1 MLWNFLLKTLLKLVG
16 VYFAAQININTFC
29 FVDKHFW
36 YEKYMIYGSRPLKRQ
51 QWYTYRRT

>member
-1 MLWNFLLKTLLKLVG
+1 MLLKLVS

-36 YEKYMIYGSRPLKRQ
+36 YEKYMIYGSRPPLKGQ